1 VKSKKINQKGFTLFE
16 GLLTLSILIAIGL
29 VGLYVSSHHSNARLN
44 TQTESTSASV
54 KVASINTNCTSES
67 SNNYPEAYLNLT
79 TPSCWKINYYVG
91 GGLSIDS
98 SNKYVTSCPLPN
110 PYPNQTCYAS
120 RAYVYIDTEPLNFNS
135 YQSAQ
140 KWSSSGYSPTT
151 FNSQQAYCVNP
162 SLLRAG
168 TLPADIPANIPPGI
182 FSGAGCYITGKEIGY
197 DIYIQL
203 DANKTDA
210 KQVYNILESIGFN

>member
-79 TPSCWKINYYVG
+79 TP
-91 GGLSIDS
+91 
-98 SNKYVTSCPLPN
+98 SCPLPN